1 MQVPKGLKMV
11 LFIVRSQAYASFT
24 SQALLSSTSVQYGL
38 AEPLISSSLSSEV
51 KACFTLFIM
60 NVLELYSVARR
71 DFRGAETTTLQTYL
85 IITIKC
91 YLSV

>member
-1 MQVPKGLKMV
+1 
-11 LFIVRSQAYASFT
+11 
-24 SQALLSSTSVQYGL
+24 
-38 AEPLISSSLSSEV
+38 
-51 KACFTLFIM
+51 M

-91 YLSV
+91 CLSV